1 MELAYIRDFGN
12 NIRDV
17 IKDYRVLAYV
27 RDENNHVTV

>member
-17 IKDYRVLAYV
+17 IKDYRALAYV